1 LNFKEKNKEINKKT
15 KQPVVDESIKIDVT
29 EEEMGAKEIGKDDEN
44 KIGNIKEDGAIVDD
58 MKINEQ
64 DIKKKKS
71 SGEGKKKKGKN
82 SGKKDLKEEDI
93 VKKIDIIKE
102 DGKGQ
107 LISKFPFSV
116 AKSTKIPTK
125 L

>member
-1 LNFKEKNKEINKKT
+1 MNFKEKNKEINKKT

-58 MKINEQ
+58 MKIDEQ

-93 VKKIDIIKE
+93 VKKVDIIKE